1 MVVSQRTANV
11 VKSILNQCNT
21 VVSFQAFDETGFEF
35 LRNYMGPYH
44 VRSLPN
50 LKPRHGILVGK
61 SSLSRRPLMVKFND
75 QIRTLVEHPAPSM
88 PIEPKAPPEAP
99 AKV

>member
-1 MVVSQRTANV
+1 MAY
-11 VKSILNQCNT
+11 KLPKA

-35 LRNYMGPYH
+35 LKNYMGQYH

-61 SSLSRRPLMVKFND
+61 ASRSRRPVMVHFTE
-75 QIRTLVEHPAPSM
+75 QQRVVREQVAQVM
-88 PIEPKAPPEAP
+88 PLPPQPEQAPPPREDAP
-99 AKV
+99 AGE